1 MFAQDQLVV
10 YPAQGVGKIECLK
23 RQEIGGVTAEFY
35 IIRILCSNITVMV
48 PVNNIKNIGVRTL
61 CSKKEALS
69 VLDSLQDRSSFS
81 GYTGQNWN
89 RRHREYSERL
99 KSSSLLD
106 VAHVLKELMLIS
118 GEKDLS
124 FGERRLLEQATTL
137 ICSELALVLDKK
149 EDDIKAAIDTFFAD
163 IANPAEKEE

>member
-23 RQEIGGVTAEFY
+23 RQEIGGETAEFY
-35 IIRILCSNITVMV
+35 VIRILCSNITVMV
-48 PVNNIKNIGVRTL
+48 PVNNVKNIGVRTL
-61 CSKKEALS
+61 CSRKEAME
-69 VLDSLQDRSSFS
+69 VLDSLQDRSSFT

-89 RRHREYSERL
+89 RRHREYSDRL
-99 KSSSLLD
+99 KSPSLLD

-137 ICSELALVLDKK
+137 VSSELALVLEKDAS
-149 EDDIKAAIDTFFAD
+149 DIKAAIDGFFGD
-163 IANPAEKEE
+163 IVNPAGKEE

>member
-1 MFAQDQLVV
+1 MFSQDQLVV

-35 IIRILCSNITVMV
+35 VIRILSSNITVLV
-48 PVNNIKNIGVRTL
+48 PVNNVKNIGVRTL
-61 CSKKEALS
+61 CSKEEGMA
-69 VLDSLQDRSSFS
+69 VLESLKDRSTFS

-99 KSSSLLD
+99 KSASLLD

-137 ICSELALVLDKK
+137 VSTELALVLEKSDVEIK
-149 EDDIKAAIDTFFAD
+149 ETIDTFFED
-163 IANPAEKEE
+163 IVNSAEKDD